1 MINLKDIYSKKNELK
16 KLTYYQ
22 RLQRYASVS
31 ESHTREMSELVMLER
46 AYGGCLG
53 TKSR

>member
-1 MINLKDIYSKKNELK
+1 MINLKDINSRKRIKKT
-16 KLTYYQ
+16 TYCQ